1 MDPCKPA
8 VAPTMKATQ
17 GSYHNHCSFCL
28 FNLKNEGFCITEDT
42 TIPPVVSD
50 KLWNNDLMIILLLDL
65 VCIWMKWFITV
76 DLFSLLPLYLMNG
89 HYRATVTQILLN
101 YFADVQPIYKTN
113 FSWNLLKEY
122 LMSQTQSMSNKIQFK
137 SLKSFYFRID
147 GMMMNSPMFAE
158 TFHCRPGSRMNPA
171 RKCGHMFGK

>member
-1 MDPCKPA
+1 MLTMAKVEVTTSSSPDADWDMDPCKPA

-65 VCIWMKWFITV
+65 VCI
-76 DLFSLLPLYLMNG
+76 
-89 HYRATVTQILLN
+89 
-101 YFADVQPIYKTN
+101 
-113 FSWNLLKEY
+113 
-122 LMSQTQSMSNKIQFK
+122 
-137 SLKSFYFRID
+137 
-147 GMMMNSPMFAE
+147 
-158 TFHCRPGSRMNPA
+158 
-171 RKCGHMFGK
+171 

>member
-1 MDPCKPA
+1 MFLKQLWTSFNHSWVDSETSRDSELVEHELVDEENHQTVEAPRIVLTMAKAKVTTSPSPDWDMDPCKPA

-76 DLFSLLPLYLMNG
+76 DLFSLLPLYLMTG

-101 YFADVQPIYKTN
+101 YFADV
-113 FSWNLLKEY
+113 S
-122 LMSQTQSMSNKIQFK
+122 
-137 SLKSFYFRID
+137 
-147 GMMMNSPMFAE
+147 
-158 TFHCRPGSRMNPA
+158 H
-171 RKCGHMFGK
+171 